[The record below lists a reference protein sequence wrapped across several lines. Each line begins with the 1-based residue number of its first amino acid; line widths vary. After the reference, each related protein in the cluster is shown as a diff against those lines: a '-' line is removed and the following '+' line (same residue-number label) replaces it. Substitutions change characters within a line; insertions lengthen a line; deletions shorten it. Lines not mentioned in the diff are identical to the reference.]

1 MTDNNR
7 TTEERIQAL
16 EAEIARL
23 RAPSAPRPTA
33 PRVLEGQGPLLI
45 DAAGNR
51 ILSPAEPT
59 STTVGGGGFGA
70 TRPDGRYMPDGVE
83 RDSRTGE
90 VLRHVAHPGRSVP
103 AGPSRTAQHQQ
114 AIDILDRAFPLQP
127 HPVPDTGEA

>member
-1 MTDNNR
+1 MSEIDD
-7 TTEERIQAL
+7 RIQAL
-16 EAEIARL
+16 EAEIARIKSPPL
-23 RAPSAPRPTA
+23 EPRPVG

-51 ILSPAEPT
+51 LAPPLREPA

-90 VLRHVAHPGRSVP
+90 VLRHVGQTAPIP